1 MSTKWWPCESF
12 VGSVCNHR
20 DCATIATLRARVAEL
35 EAERYRMRPVV
46 DAAVKE
52 RAAADYYDE
61 TDDDAHEGDSRRRWT
76 LAQAE
81 LSEKVASYLAA
92 TPKEKTHADDCTFMI
107 PRDPDD
113 EREFVCDCAATPK
126 PKEPR

>member
-1 MSTKWWPCESF
+1 MSAP
-12 VGSVCNHR
+12 
-20 DCATIATLRARVAEL
+20 TLLTCGHCGLKGDKLGCVNYACIGYWMAVAQQQAIRYEARVAEL
-35 EAERYRMRPVV
+35 EAELSRAKPVV
-46 DAAVKE
+46 NAAVKE

-92 TPKEKTHADDCTFMI
+92 TPKE
-107 PRDPDD
+107 PR
-113 EREFVCDCAATPK
+113 
-126 PKEPR
+126 